1 MTMNSEQYQ
10 YAEHYPADAIAAAGG
25 RADVIPAD
33 IAGGIPGVFAE
44 RTRRTPDAPAYLQ
57 WKDGSWLTW
66 TWQQFEASWGL
77 WRAAFAAESLERGSR
92 VMIRAHNCLEW
103 VLFDQGAMANG
114 LVVVPVFA
122 EDRADNI
129 AYIAQQTEARVLLV
143 ETLSQWQELAGEL
156 DADSQIQRVVVLDAG
171 KDDEFPEDGNVV
183 PLGEWLPAQ
192 PDEHSD
198 TPLPGGDDLATIVF
212 TSGTTGRPKGVMLS
226 HANILQNA
234 YAGMQSFVVFPHDR
248 MLSFLPLSHMFERTI
263 GCYLNV
269 LAGSSVAF
277 NRSIPELLDDMAMVK
292 PTILITV
299 PRIFERAYGRIQDQ
313 LAEGSSLKKW
323 LFGQAVEIGWQHFE
337 ARQGRAGWSIGQL
350 MRPLLDRLVGVKIRQ
365 RFGGNLRVVVSGGA
379 PLAARISRVF
389 IGLGVEIL
397 QGYGL
402 TESSPVL
409 SVNTL
414 DHNKPHTI
422 GLPLIGTQLR
432 VASDGELQAKGSGIM
447 QGYWLNPEAT
457 ADTMTQDGWLQTGDI
472 ATIDADGYISIT
484 GRIKEIIVMANGE
497 KVPPADMESAICD
510 DPIFEQAM
518 VVGEGKPFLSLVA
531 VVNPEA
537 WQRALGRA
545 GVQGGIADEAVVQWA
560 ISRVAELV
568 HDFPGYAN
576 VHRVTLTEEPWTVED
591 GSLTPTLKL
600 KRPVLRERFASDIDN
615 MYAGH

>member
-1 MTMNSEQYQ
+1 MNTNSYR
-10 YAEHYPADAIAAAGG
+10 YAEHYPSDALASAGSQ
-25 RADVIPAD
+25 ADVIAPES
-33 IAGGIPGVFAE
+33 AGSIPGAFAE
-44 RTRRTPDAPAYLQ
+44 RIRRSPEAPAYLQ
-57 WKDGSWLTW
+57 WSDGHWVTQSWRE
-66 TWQQFEASWGL
+66 FGEAWGR
-77 WRAAFAAESLERGSR
+77 WRAAFASEGLDRGSR

-129 AYIAQQTEARVLLV
+129 AYIARQTEARLLMVESLEQWEALASELGAESVIQKVIVMTSERPESTEKDDRVVLL
-143 ETLSQWQELAGEL
+143 
-156 DADSQIQRVVVLDAG
+156 
-171 KDDEFPEDGNVV
+171 ED
-183 PLGEWLPAQ
+183 WLPQEAQ
-192 PDEHSD
+192 SD
-198 TPLPGGDDLATIVF
+198 SGAAFPSADDLATIVF

-226 HANILQNA
+226 HANILKNA
-234 YAGMQSFVVFPHDR
+234 FAGLQSFVVFPQDR

-269 LAGSSVAF
+269 MAGSSVAF
-277 NRSIPELLDDMAMVK
+277 NRSIPELLDDMAEVK

-313 LAEGSSLKKW
+313 LEESSSLRKW
-323 LFGQAVEIGWQHFE
+323 MFNQAVEAGWRHFE
-337 ARQGRAGWSIGQL
+337 MRQGRAGWSPSQIL
-350 MRPLLDRLVGVKIRQ
+350 RPLLNRLVGSKVRQ

-414 DHNKPHTI
+414 AHNKPHSI
-422 GLPLIGTQLR
+422 GLPLLGTRLR
-432 VASDGELQAKGSGIM
+432 VAPDGELQASGPFIM
-447 QGYWLNPEAT
+447 QGYWLNAEAT
-457 ADTMTQDGWLQTGDI
+457 AETVDEDGWLHTGDV
-472 ATIDADGYISIT
+472 ATIDDDGFVSIT
-484 GRIKEIIVMANGE
+484 GRIKEIIVMATGE

-510 DPIFEQAM
+510 DPVFEQAM
-518 VVGEGKPFLSLVA
+518 VVGEGKPFLSLIA
-531 VVNPEA
+531 VINPDA
-537 WQRALGRA
+537 WERATGRA
-545 GVQGGIADEAVVQWA
+545 GVGKDPDNEAVKEWVVGRIA
-560 ISRVAELV
+560 GLV

-576 VHRVTLTEEPWTVED
+576 IHQVTLTTEPWTVED

-600 KRPVLRERFASDIDN
+600 KRPVIRERFTQEIEN

>member
-1 MTMNSEQYQ
+1 MSSDGYR
-10 YAEHYPADAIAAAGG
+10 YAERYPSDAVAAAGD

-33 IAGGIPGVFAE
+33 MPGGIPAVFME
-44 RTRRTPDAPAYLQ
+44 RIRRSPDAPAYQ
-57 WKDGSWLTW
+57 HWSDGRWQTLSWRDFSKVW
-66 TWQQFEASWGL
+66 SR
-77 WRAAFAAESLERGSR
+77 WRAAFSAEGLEPGSR
-92 VMIRAHNCLEW
+92 VMIQCRNCLEW

-129 AYIAQQTEARVLLV
+129 AYIAHQTEARLLMV
-143 ETLSQWQELAGEL
+143 EEPDQWWALEKELES
-156 DADSQIQRVVVLDAG
+156 DRHIQRVVIVGGDSPM
-171 KDDEFPEDGNVV
+171 DTSDGRVV
-183 PLGEWLPAQ
+183 SLQRWLPAETVADSPAVMPE
-192 PDEHSD
+192 PDS
-198 TPLPGGDDLATIVF
+198 LATIVF

-226 HANILQNA
+226 HANILGNA
-234 YAGMQSFVVFPHDR
+234 HAGLRSFVVYPRDR

-269 LAGSSVAF
+269 LAGSCVAF
-277 NRSIPELLDDMAMVK
+277 NRSIPELLDDMAMVE

-313 LAEGSSLKKW
+313 LASGSALKRW
-323 LFGQAVEIGWQHFE
+323 LFTRAVEIGWQRFE
-337 ARQGRAGWSIGQL
+337 MRQGRAGWSPGQL
-350 MRPLLDRLVGVKIRQ
+350 AWPLLDVLVGRKIRQ
-365 RFGGNLRVVVSGGA
+365 RFGGRLRVVVSGGA

-422 GLPLIGTQLR
+422 GLPLLGARLR
-432 VASDGELQAKGSGIM
+432 VSAEGELQAAGEGIM
-447 QGYWLNPEAT
+447 LGYWRNPEAT
-457 ADTMTQDGWLQTGDI
+457 AEAVSADGWLHTGDI
-472 ATIDADGYISIT
+472 ASIDDDGFVSIT

-510 DPIFEQAM
+510 DPVFDQAM
-518 VVGEGKPFLSLVA
+518 VVGEGRPFLSLVVVVDPGAWEQVSGSPSLSAADAEAALDWA
-531 VVNPEA
+531 VA
-537 WQRALGRA
+537 
-545 GVQGGIADEAVVQWA
+545 
-560 ISRVAELV
+560 RVARRL

-576 VHRVTLTEEPWTVED
+576 IHRVTLTTEPWTVED
-591 GSLTPTLKL
+591 GALTPTMKL
-600 KRPVLRERFASDIDN
+600 KRPVLRERFARDIEN